1 MKKILI
7 MILVCVITIVTICF
21 AWYTE
26 YSKHKYE
33 VTKINNE
40 FLAYEK
46 SIVKINTIVSL
57 MNKAIDLNNKN
68 KIPKDENNI
77 YEENDKN
84 SIKVYLKVK
93 SSDSTMEMEKLILYK
108 NAGVEKVE
116 YAFSDLI
123 FEVSDVQYHQK
134 TGQVKSITFQ
144 EKD

>member
-1 MKKILI
+1 MLYDVLNAVRQDKR
-7 MILVCVITIVTICF
+7 
-21 AWYTE
+21 
-26 YSKHKYE
+26 
-33 VTKINNE
+33 E

-93 SSDSTMEMEKLILYK
+93 SSDSTMEMEKLMLDK